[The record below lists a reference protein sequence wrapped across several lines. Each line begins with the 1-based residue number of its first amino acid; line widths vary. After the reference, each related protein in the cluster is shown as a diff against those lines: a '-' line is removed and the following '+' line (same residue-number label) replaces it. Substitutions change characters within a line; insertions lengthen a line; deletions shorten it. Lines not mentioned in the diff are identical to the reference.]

1 MKPQLALPILIIS
14 CIIYTATAYAW
25 PWDKIDVLDR
35 RVDGSSLKSFQ
46 SFNVQLMSDLSKDDQ
61 AKYLS
66 GAGLIGFIV
75 ENRQRIP
82 ILTMKDMAHG
92 HCIKDTL
99 WETLNGLKASDVI
112 AWGTYINNLNI
123 QNLRT
128 QTQERPFQ
136 DFDQGTVASLKKM
149 EEAGQAFKNG
159 R

>member
-1 MKPQLALPILIIS
+1 
-14 CIIYTATAYAW
+14 
-25 PWDKIDVLDR
+25 
-35 RVDGSSLKSFQ
+35 
-46 SFNVQLMSDLSKDDQ
+46 MSDLCKDDQ

-136 DFDQGTVASLKKM
+136 DFDQGTADSLKKM

>member
-14 CIIYTATAYAW
+14 CIICTATAYAW

-112 AWGTYINNLNI
+112 AWGAYINSTL
-123 QNLRT
+123 L
-128 QTQERPFQ
+128 E
-136 DFDQGTVASLKKM
+136 
-149 EEAGQAFKNG
+149 
-159 R
+159 

>member
-1 MKPQLALPILIIS
+1 M
-14 CIIYTATAYAW
+14 
-25 PWDKIDVLDR
+25 LDR

-112 AWGTYINNLNI
+112 AWGAYINNINI
-123 QNLRT
+123 QSY
-128 QTQERPFQ
+128 QTQMQEKPTQ
-136 DFDQGTVASLKKM
+136 DLTRGSLTVLEKWRKQAGLLKT
-149 EEAGQAFKNG
+149 ADNAVNA
-159 R
+159 